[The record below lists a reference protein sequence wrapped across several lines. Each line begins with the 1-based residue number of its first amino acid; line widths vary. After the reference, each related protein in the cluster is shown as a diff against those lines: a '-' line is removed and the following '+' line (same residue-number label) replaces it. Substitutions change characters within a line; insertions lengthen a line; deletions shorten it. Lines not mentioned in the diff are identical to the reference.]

1 MGNAELWLA
10 FPTSIFLFWFHVVV
24 VVDEDD
30 GRGVGIVG
38 EVATQG
44 FAIDREGL
52 HAVKVVAVEEESGN
66 VGGSDIRIVI
76 KVGMRALANV
86 SLLCAKVNRNKRVVI
101 FATGDEVVA
110 GIEVKR
116 VVIAKGYELRLVG
129 ALQHINSR

>member
-1 MGNAELWLA
+1 MGNAERWLA

-24 VVDEDD
+24 VVNKDD

-44 FAIDREGL
+44 FAVDRECL
-52 HAVKVVAVEEESGN
+52 HAVKVVAVEEESGYI
-66 VGGSDIRIVI
+66 GGSDIRIVV
-76 KVGMRALANV
+76 KVRMRALANV

-101 FATGDEVVA
+101 LATGDEVIA

-116 VVIAKGYELRLVG
+116 VVVAKGYEL
-129 ALQHINSR
+129 

>member
-10 FPTSIFLFWFHVVV
+10 FPTSFSLFWFHVVV
-24 VVDEDD
+24 VVDKDD

-44 FAIDREGL
+44 FAVDREGL

-101 FATGDEVVA
+101 LATGDEVVA

-116 VVIAKGYELRLVG
+116 IVIAKGYELRLVG

>member
-10 FPTSIFLFWFHVVV
+10 FPTSISLFWFHVVV
-24 VVDEDD
+24 VVDKDD

-44 FAIDREGL
+44 FAVDREGL
-52 HAVKVVAVEEESGN
+52 HAVKVVAVEEESGDI
-66 VGGSDIRIVI
+66 GGSDIRIVV
-76 KVGMRALANV
+76 KVRMRALANV

-101 FATGDEVVA
+101 LATGDEVIA

-116 VVIAKGYELRLVG
+116 VVVAKGYEL
-129 ALQHINSR
+129 

>member
-10 FPTSIFLFWFHVVV
+10 FPTSISLFWFHVVV
-24 VVDEDD
+24 VVDKDD

-44 FAIDREGL
+44 FAVDREGL
-52 HAVKVVAVEEESGN
+52 HAVKVVAVEEESGYI
-66 VGGSDIRIVI
+66 GGSDIRIVV
-76 KVGMRALANV
+76 KVRMRALANV

-101 FATGDEVVA
+101 LATGDEVIA

-116 VVIAKGYELRLVG
+116 VVVAKGYELRLVG

>member
-1 MGNAELWLA
+1 MGNARQSSA
-10 FPTSIFLFWFHVVV
+10 FPTSFFLFWFHVVV
-24 VVDEDD
+24 VVDKDD
-30 GRGVGIVG
+30 SRGVGIVS

-101 FATGDEVVA
+101 FATEDEVVA

-116 VVIAKGYELRLVG
+116 VVVAKGYELRLVG